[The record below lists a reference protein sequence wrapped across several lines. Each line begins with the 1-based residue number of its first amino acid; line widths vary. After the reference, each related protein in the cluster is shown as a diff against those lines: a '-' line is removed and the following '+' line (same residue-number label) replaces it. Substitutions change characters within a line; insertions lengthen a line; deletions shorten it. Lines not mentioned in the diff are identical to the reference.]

1 MVSRSRYSVRP
12 CTAAATALPSRVD
25 SSLGCGNFFLR
36 PTRPVYMNPQGKLD
50 VGVHAYY
57 GCACTH
63 CMGFFAHLR
72 GKTKRNA
79 MAPKRRTPTAPPAPV
94 VDCPELRPQGAL
106 NIGQAAEYCGVRCS
120 AIEGAVRDGRLAG
133 RRLGRNV
140 VIIKSDL
147 DAFLAS
153 LDIVPIHTPPSILK
167 RRQERS
173 RQRTTP
179 AAA

>member
-1 MVSRSRYSVRP
+1 
-12 CTAAATALPSRVD
+12 
-25 SSLGCGNFFLR
+25 
-36 PTRPVYMNPQGKLD
+36 
-50 VGVHAYY
+50 
-57 GCACTH
+57 
-63 CMGFFAHLR
+63 MGAKH
-72 GKTKRNA
+72 KTNT
-79 MAPKRRTPTAPPAPV
+79 TPTGAVA
-94 VDCPELRPQGAL
+94 DYPEFRPQGAL
-106 NIGQAAEYCGVRCS
+106 NLVQAAEYCGVRCS
-120 AIEGAVRDGRLAG
+120 AIEDVVRDGRLAG

-140 VIIKSDL
+140 IIIKSDL